1 MRKEKE
7 IKLLEKE
14 IKKLNYPTPEELWK
28 VVRRK
33 MSQSDFDKMLGYLLR
48 THHILINNGD
58 IVWTWNPQ
66 IADRIFSNRELL
78 IK

>member
-14 IKKLNYPTPEELWK
+14 IKKLNYPTPEELWTA
-28 VVRRK
+28 VGMK

-58 IVWTWNPQ
+58 IVWTWNPK
-66 IADRIFSNRELL
+66 IADRIFSNKELL

>member
-14 IKKLNYPTPEELWK
+14 IKKLDYPTPEELWK

-33 MSQSDFDKMLGYLLR
+33 MSQSDFDKILGYLLR

-66 IADRIFSNRELL
+66 IADRIFSNRELF